1 MSALRKFIHY
11 YQPYKTVF
19 FLDLFCA
26 TFISVVDLLYPQFLR
41 TAIDRLF
48 TGDRETIL
56 HTLPLIGLGL
66 FIMYVL
72 QSLCKY
78 YVSYQGHMMGAHMER
93 DMRPAAL

>member
-48 TGDRETIL
+48 TGKPSSMPCL
-56 HTLPLIGLGL
+56 
-66 FIMYVL
+66 
-72 QSLCKY
+72 
-78 YVSYQGHMMGAHMER
+78 
-93 DMRPAAL
+93 